1 MQKAKLE
8 LPVKRFHQLY
18 DLLGDILDFE
28 SETHEFNMDNIQI
41 EIIEDFRNEMFNQIP
56 DEVPIETTYAW
67 TTAQNAQG
75 GASLI
80 TSLKL
85 YEVTSISASG
95 LGFHINN
102 DEGREVFCIKNGCA
116 HLSEDKNKNW
126 NFTTI
131 TND

>member
-1 MQKAKLE
+1 MQRETLR
-8 LPVKRFHQLY
+8 LPVKQFHQLH
-18 DLLGDILDFE
+18 DFLGMILDYE
-28 SETHEFNMDNIQI
+28 SENHKFNLENI
-41 EIIEDFRNEMFNQIP
+41 EIDFIEDIRTELFNQIP

-67 TTAQNAQG
+67 TTAQNAHD